1 MDDTQPTEPQTIY
14 VHSSNIGIGGSYL
27 FQIMS
32 VYIYI
37 YTYVQYIYIYIHTAY
52 IISVL
57 YTIIPDL
64 CHMFGDPKKIC
75 ATLAQ
80 PPVDLL
86 QKFATVADLGS
97 TQTKWRILLFTIHF
111 AGHNIFWK
119 WGNPHLPNRS
129 LISIYIYIYIHTN
142 IYIYIYYT
150 YIYIYIHII
159 IYIHI
164 YIYIYILCVCIYI
177 YVYCIY
183 LQSPLGNPSP
193 PVAQRRKMMQK
204 EFPSAAQ
211 SQVKKLKGSSFRGE
225 KEETTT
231 NLMGMGINP
240 PWIFVEYITHD
251 GDITNGYQSNI
262 NDLTRFD

>member
-1 MDDTQPTEPQTIY
+1 MVD
-14 VHSSNIGIGGSYL
+14 
-27 FQIMS
+27 
-32 VYIYI
+32 VYIYVICIHIII
-37 YTYVQYIYIYIHTAY
+37 YIQYKQTVGWMILNPLSPRLFMCIVQISVLEVRIYFRLCLYIYIHMCNIYIYIHTAY

-129 LISIYIYIYIHTN
+129 LISIYIYIYIQ
-142 IYIYIYYT
+142 
-150 YIYIYIHII
+150 
-159 IYIHI
+159 
-164 YIYIYILCVCIYI
+164 IYIYILYIYI
-177 YVYCIY
+177 YTYNYIYTYIYTYIYCVYVYIY
-183 LQSPLGNPSP
+183 MYTVYISKAHWGIPLPRLPSGG
-193 PVAQRRKMMQK
+193 R
-204 EFPSAAQ
+204 
-211 SQVKKLKGSSFRGE
+211 
-225 KEETTT
+225 
-231 NLMGMGINP
+231 
-240 PWIFVEYITHD
+240 
-251 GDITNGYQSNI
+251 
-262 NDLTRFD
+262 

>member
-1 MDDTQPTEPQTIY
+1 MYTVY
-14 VHSSNIGIGGSYL
+14 V
-27 FQIMS
+27 
-32 VYIYI
+32 
-37 YTYVQYIYIYIHTAY
+37 
-52 IISVL
+52 
-57 YTIIPDL
+57 
-64 CHMFGDPKKIC
+64 
-75 ATLAQ
+75 
-80 PPVDLL
+80 
-86 QKFATVADLGS
+86 
-97 TQTKWRILLFTIHF
+97 
-111 AGHNIFWK
+111 
-119 WGNPHLPNRS
+119 
-129 LISIYIYIYIHTN
+129 
-142 IYIYIYYT
+142 
-150 YIYIYIHII
+150 
-159 IYIHI
+159 
-164 YIYIYILCVCIYI
+164 YI

-251 GDITNGYQSNI
+251 GDITHGYQSNI

>member
-37 YTYVQYIYIYIHTAY
+37 HMCNIYIYIHTAY

-129 LISIYIYIYIHTN
+129 LISIYIYIYIQ
-142 IYIYIYYT
+142 
-150 YIYIYIHII
+150 
-159 IYIHI
+159 
-164 YIYIYILCVCIYI
+164 IYIYILYIYIYTYNYIYTYIYTYIYCVYVYI

-262 NDLTRFD
+262 NDLTRSD